1 MNTIKLVVRVSGDPT
16 ALVAG
21 VRESIWAIDKDQ
33 PIGDIKTM
41 NQVIEAKAAGDRF
54 LGWMLAGFASTGL
67 GLATIGIFGVVAY
80 TVAQRTHEI
89 GVRMAFGAQKGNIF
103 LLIVGR
109 GILLATTGTAV
120 GLIGAVFVVRILA
133 SPAYSDSWF
142 SALLILIVAPASVI
156 LTALLA
162 SYIPA
167 RRASRVDPMIALRY
181 E

>member
-1 MNTIKLVVRVSGDPT
+1 M
-16 ALVAG
+16 AG

-103 LLIVGR
+103 RLIVGR
-109 GILLATTGTAV
+109 GNTSCYNRNGSGIDRCSFRRSNSCQSRLLRFMV
-120 GLIGAVFVVRILA
+120 
-133 SPAYSDSWF
+133 
-142 SALLILIVAPASVI
+142 
-156 LTALLA
+156 
-162 SYIPA
+162 
-167 RRASRVDPMIALRY
+167 
-181 E
+181 